1 MIMNNE
7 NRNKSAIDTLKQI
20 SNNLDYLSNSED
32 EKDLELKNET
42 KEDIERI
49 SLFLK
54 KIKRLILFTFSLL
67 VTVVGIFGYFIYQY
81 ERPSFTNSDLN
92 SKKTDSIVEAI
103 TKMKKTE
110 TKSDIVKAVDSL
122 RIDNDN
128 TMTLNE
134 LTNGNN
140 KDSISILSLV
150 MESSTIA
157 GLALSKNKD
166 NINISK
172 YSGVE
177 NNDTINKLLQN
188 INKENS
194 PKFMILALQYD
205 DEKDVW
211 YAKDRE

>member
-1 MIMNNE
+1 MIMNKE

-20 SNNLDYLSNSED
+20 SDNLDYLSNTED

-42 KEDIERI
+42 KEDIKRI

-110 TKSDIVKAVDSL
+110 TKSDIAEAVDSF
-122 RIDNDN
+122 RTDNDN

-134 LTNGNN
+134 LTTGNN

-157 GLALSKNKD
+157 SLASSKNKD
-166 NINISK
+166 SINISK

-194 PKFMILALQYD
+194 SKFMILALKYD
-205 DEKDVW
+205 DEEGVW